1 MDRDK
6 DYIIKLSNEK
16 NVKFI
21 KLWFTDI
28 LGMLKS
34 FTITIDEL
42 EDALCEGIR
51 FDGATLG
58 GFIRTNEHEMIALPD
73 ASTFQILPWR
83 PNEDSVARMFCDI
96 YTSDMK
102 HYEEDSRYILRKTL
116 KAASDAGF
124 TFYTGP
130 EIEFFFFK
138 STEKPE
144 LLDKG
149 GYFDLTPLDLAADYR
164 RMTVLTLEKM
174 GINVISSHHEGAHS
188 QHEID
193 LRHEDALTTA
203 DNIMTF
209 RIVAKEIAQV
219 NNIYASFMPKPLS
232 YQNGSGMHLHLSLFD
247 KDDNNAFFS
256 TKDKNNLSDTAKHFI
271 AGLLTYVPEF
281 TAITNQWSNSYKRF
295 VYGHEAPTHIS
306 WSNCLNSALIRIPE
320 MRKEKP
326 DSMRIELRNPD
337 PSCNPYLV
345 FSAILAAGMDGINN
359 KLELEPALE
368 DLQNNSK
375 LADPAKLGCKKLPSH
390 LSEALLNLQK
400 SDFMKKTLGTKVI
413 EKFIENKVLEIAEQN
428 SYVTDYDIM
437 KYYPL
442 L

>member
-1 MDRDK
+1 MDQDK
-6 DYIIKLSNEK
+6 DYIIKLSHEK

-42 EDALCEGIR
+42 EDAVCEGVR

-58 GFIRTNEHEMIALPD
+58 GFIRTNEHEMVALPD
-73 ASTFQILPWR
+73 VSTFQILPWR

-96 YTSDMK
+96 YNSEMK
-102 HYEEDSRYILRKTL
+102 PFEEDPRYILRKNL
-116 KAASDAGF
+116 KLAAEQGF

-144 LLDKG
+144 LLDRG

-174 GINVISSHHEGAHS
+174 GIDVISSHHEGAYS

-232 YQNGSGMHLHLSLFD
+232 HQNGSGMHLHMSLFD
-247 KDDNNAFFS
+247 KNETNTFYS
-256 TKDKNNLSDTAKHFI
+256 ETNPHNLSETAGHFI
-271 AGLLTYVPEF
+271 AGLLMHVHEF
-281 TAITNQWSNSYKRF
+281 TAITNQWANSYKRF
-295 VYGHEAPTHIS
+295 VHGHEAPTHIT
-306 WSNCLNSALIRIPE
+306 WSSCLNSALIRVPE
-320 MRKEKP
+320 MRKGKP

-345 FSAILAAGMDGINN
+345 FSAILAAGLDGIKNKY
-359 KLELEPALE
+359 KLEKALE
-368 DLQNNSK
+368 DHKTTENSK
-375 LADPAKLGCKKLPSH
+375 NEQKRDFKKLPSH

-400 SDFMKKTLGTKVI
+400 SELMRKTLGESVI
-413 EKFIENKVLEIAEQN
+413 DKFIENKMLEISEQN
-428 SYVTDYDIM
+428 NYVTDYDIM